1 MTMADLEAIV
11 ARVKSALASAPGATN
26 HRAHPAPPDDAV
38 IGDRR
43 AELASRFARELEA
56 VGGRAIGPVAP
67 AEVGPRLVSIVR
79 ERGVKSVA
87 AGAGVECDLPA
98 LAANLEAEGVAVYRS
113 APVSTESRAEVRA
126 RVAKADAGLA
136 EADYAIASTG
146 TLVVL
151 SEPARPS
158 SLTLLPPVS
167 IVVLQVGR
175 IRPDLAAA
183 LAETGP
189 QALQHRM
196 TLITGPSR
204 TADIEKRIVMGVHGP
219 KSLDVILVWPDE

>member
-1 MTMADLEAIV
+1 MADLDAIV
-11 ARVKSALASAPGATN
+11 ARVRSALASAPGATN
-26 HRAHPAPPDDAV
+26 HRAHPAPPADAV

-56 VGGRAIGPVAP
+56 VGGTAIGPIAP
-67 AEVGPRLVSIVR
+67 AEIGPRLMSIIR

-87 AGAGVECDLPA
+87 AGAGVECDLAA
-98 LAANLEAEGVAVYRS
+98 LAANLEAGGIVVYRS
-113 APVSTESRAEVRA
+113 APVSADSRAEVRA

-158 SLTLLPPVS
+158 SLTLLPPAS

-183 LAETGP
+183 LAEAGP
-189 QALQHRM
+189 QALREHRM